1 MRISDWSS
9 DVCSSDLIV
18 GDTTFRIT
26 IPSSL
31 DPTVANW
38 KAPQATPKAD
48 KPLPVVKSTKLER
61 DKEDAKKKAQAKAQS
76 ENARTASVQTSE
88 PTAKVE
94 SLATQPSTTP
104 APNDVVPVKDEAKK
118 PVKPDTTV

>member
-1 MRISDWSS
+1 MVSAPYIASS
-9 DVCSSDLIV
+9 QEIVTQDDPNTMSV

-38 KAPQATPKAD
+38 KALQATPKAD

-61 DKEDAKKKAQAKAQS
+61 AKEDAKKKAQAKAQS
-76 ENARTASVQTSE
+76 ETERTAPVQTSE

-94 SLATQPSTTP
+94 SLAKIGRASCRERVCQY
-104 APNDVVPVKDEAKK
+104 V
-118 PVKPDTTV
+118 